1 MNNWQHLLTQ
11 EQTATVTGEWFCVR
25 FSPDKTTGEL
35 FNVGVVFIDKD
46 KKCHVKLLENTA
58 IFEHLFGS
66 LGVAN
71 IKFLLTVVAETL
83 AENHYNISPSSHISY
98 SSRQTAQ
105 GESIDEILT
114 DLYHSMIS
122 LLQLPAEETEKKRQN
137 VNTKDLRKKVTSY
150 IKSQLPDNYD
160 NYLRDTPILV
170 GRGAKQMSLD
180 LPLVHKYFDK
190 TFYGTVVSAD
200 YLDEVHFTYNVEH
213 IGVTNLANC
222 CEIMGKTIK
231 SGISIYHPPLENKA
245 EQAQR
250 DEKLD
255 RCLHRLEI
263 LRKQQHDIHIHV
275 EQDIDKCLINTLE
288 MAC

>member
-46 KKCHVKLLENTA
+46 KKCHAKLLESTSV
-58 IFEHLFGS
+58 FERLFGT

-83 AENHYNISPSSHISY
+83 AENHYNVSPSSHISY
-98 SSRQTAQ
+98 GPRQTAQ
-105 GESIDEILT
+105 GDSIDEILS
-114 DLYHSMIS
+114 DLYRSMIS
-122 LLQLPAEETEKKRQN
+122 LLESPAETVDKKRQN
-137 VNTKDLRKKVTSY
+137 INTKDLRKRVTSY
-150 IKSQLPDNYD
+150 IKGQLPDVYD

-170 GRGAKQMSLD
+170 GQGANQMSLD
-180 LPLVHKYFDK
+180 LPLVHKYFEK
-190 TFYGTVVSAD
+190 SFYGTVVSAD
-200 YLDEVHFTYNVEH
+200 YLDDVYFTHNVEH
-213 IGVTNLANC
+213 VGVTNLANC
-222 CEIMGKTIK
+222 CEILGRTIK
-231 SGISIYHPPLENKA
+231 AGISIYHPPLESQA

-250 DEKLD
+250 DERLD
-255 RCLHRLEI
+255 KCLHRLEV
-263 LRKQQHDIHIHV
+263 LRKQDYDIHIHV
-275 EQDIDKCLINTLE
+275 EPTLDKCLTTTLE